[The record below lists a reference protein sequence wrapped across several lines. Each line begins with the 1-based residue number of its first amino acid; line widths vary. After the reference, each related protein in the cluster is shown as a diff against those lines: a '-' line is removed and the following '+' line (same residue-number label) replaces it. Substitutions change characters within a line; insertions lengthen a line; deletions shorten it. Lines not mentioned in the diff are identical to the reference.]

1 MLKGKRVIITG
12 AFGGIGRAICETMVK
27 NGAEL
32 FLADRNNQL
41 ENEIKSSLLAINKN
55 AKLHFGYYDLSNK
68 EECVALVR
76 QANEEMNGIDVIVGN
91 AGLNLDGLTI
101 RMTDEQWQK
110 VIDIDLTANFILD
123 RECAKI
129 MMKQKYG
136 RIINIASIIGL
147 IGNIGQANYSSAKAG
162 LIAMTK
168 CFAQEF
174 ASRGITANC
183 IAPGFIETA
192 MTKAM
197 TDEARKAITD
207 KIPVKRYGTP
217 QDVANSVLFL
227 ASELAD
233 YITGETISVNG
244 GLVMI

>member
-1 MLKGKRVIITG
+1 
-12 AFGGIGRAICETMVK
+12 
-27 NGAEL
+27 
-32 FLADRNNQL
+32 
-41 ENEIKSSLLAINKN
+41 
-55 AKLHFGYYDLSNK
+55 
-68 EECVALVR
+68 
-76 QANEEMNGIDVIVGN
+76 
-91 AGLNLDGLTI
+91 
-101 RMTDEQWQK
+101 
-110 VIDIDLTANFILD
+110 
-123 RECAKI
+123 
-129 MMKQKYG
+129 MKQKYG

-147 IGNIGQANYSSAKAG
+147 IGNVGQANYSSAKAG

-197 TDEARKAITD
+197 TEEARKAITD

-227 ASELAD
+227 ASEMAD

-244 GLVMI
+244 GLAMI